1 MWHDRWLALGVISAV
16 LARLACLTPVAVV
29 ALGAIGLGAW
39 AGRLDAVL
47 LPLVV
52 IFLSL
57 AVYRSRVSCRRTP

>member
-1 MWHDRWLALGVISAV
+1 MWHDRWLALGVIGAV
-16 LARLACLTPVAVV
+16 LACFGCLTPVAVV

-52 IFLSL
+52 IFLAF
-57 AVYRSRVSCRRTP
+57 AVYRYRVSCRRTP